1 VSRVDLTV
9 PDIGNFADILVVEVL
24 VKTGDS
30 IEVDAPLVT
39 LETDKASMDVPATSA
54 GTVTDVLLKAGD
66 KVSKGTVIVR
76 VETNSQADADGGGAD
91 SAGSASAGSASVGSA
106 GARGAGS
113 AGASATGAG
122 GAGSARASAAD
133 VDGAADSGLTTG
145 GSTGGRV
152 SGSADGGADGGP
164 AGASTGE
171 AHGSGNAG
179 NTQDSDAEFSA
190 AFDADELERTVTQPV
205 LALTAAQVAAAS
217 GNTGSHAAL
226 RKGTADAGSIN
237 SGATARS
244 DASGD
249 TVRMPIPDL
258 SRHDRAEVEFNRST
272 QLLVLGSGPGGYTA
286 AFRAADLGMKVT
298 LVERW
303 PSLGGVC
310 LNVGC
315 IPSKT
320 LLHAAKVIEDAEAM
334 GAHGIA
340 FGAPAIDMEKL
351 RNWKS
356 SVVKKLTGGLR
367 VLAKQ
372 RKVEVVQG
380 VGRFVSPNVIE
391 VMGSSGSERIH
402 FDYCIIAAGSEAV
415 KLPGLPMDQRVMDS
429 TDALELPEF
438 SGGLL
443 VIGGGIIGLEMAC
456 VYDALGSRVSVVEL
470 TPSLMPG
477 TDPDLVRPLEKRIKG
492 RYEQI
497 LTGTKVARVE
507 PLLEG
512 LRVTFE
518 GDKAPPE
525 PQIYDRILVAVGRV
539 PNGKTVGAENAG
551 VTVTDRGYIPVDKQ
565 MRTNLPHIFAIG
577 DIAGPP
583 MLAHK
588 AMHEA
593 KVAAEVAAG
602 QKSAFDARVIPSV
615 AYTDPEIAWVGLTE
629 TEAKAKNIPYK
640 KGTFPWLANGRS
652 LSLGREEGLTKML
665 FDPET
670 HRVLGGGIVGTNAGD
685 LISEIALA
693 IETGCDAADIG
704 LTIHPHPTLSETIA
718 GAADAFEGTLTDLFI
733 PKR

>member
-30 IEVDAPLVT
+30 VEVDTPLVT

-76 VETNSQADADGGGAD
+76 VETNSQAHAAGADGGGAD
-91 SAGSASAGSASVGSA
+91 SAGSASAGA
-106 GARGAGS
+106 AGS
-113 AGASATGAG
+113 AE
-122 GAGSARASAAD
+122 ASAAD
-133 VDGAADSGLTTG
+133 AGGAADSGLTTG
-145 GSTGGRV
+145 GSAGVGTGSSTGGRV
-152 SGSADGGADGGP
+152 SGSAGGAVGGS
-164 AGASTGE
+164 AGAGTGE

-179 NTQDSDAEFSA
+179 STQDSDAEFSA

-205 LALTAAQVAAAS
+205 LTLTAAQVAAAS

-226 RKGTADAGSIN
+226 RKGTADAGSIS
-237 SGATARS
+237 SGVTARS

-497 LTGTKVARVE
+497 LTGTKVTRVE